1 MKVRSFETF
10 IKNYK
15 NALKLF
21 SCTFSTFNLFGRFV
35 FIKICI
41 SILVIGDLKMLFA
54 IFTQLVALS
63 DRGNLICKL
72 LLNSWVN

>member
-1 MKVRSFETF
+1 MKVGSFETF

-21 SCTFSTFNLFGRFV
+21 YRTFSTFNLFGRFV

-41 SILVIGDLKMLFA
+41 SILVIGDLKMFFSTFTELVLCQIVA
-54 IFTQLVALS
+54 I
-63 DRGNLICKL
+63 
-72 LLNSWVN
+72 